1 MRAFEAHIF
10 VAFIAYCLQITLK
23 QRLRSLAPG
32 LTPRSMLDK
41 MATIQMVDV
50 HLPTTDGRTVVLSRY
65 TEPEADQAL
74 LLRQLKMSLP
84 AQPPPRIIS
93 GDVPEAV

>member
-1 MRAFEAHIF
+1 M
-10 VAFIAYCLQITLK
+10 AFIAYCLQITLK
-23 QRLRSLAPG
+23 QRLRSVAPG

-41 MATIQMVDV
+41 MAAMQMVDV

-74 LLRQLKMSLP
+74 LLRQLKMRLP
-84 AQPPPRIIS
+84 AQPPPRITS
-93 GDVPEAV
+93 EDVPGAL